1 MTGFVDKGM
10 VDGIIG
16 SALMRT
22 QVVRNPPVC
31 DGSLLAT
38 NYTKKVEL

>member
-1 MTGFVDKGM
+1 M

-38 NYTKKVEL
+38 NYNKKVEL